1 MSHPVWNR
9 DYFYLNGKVAEVRE
23 YMRENCVHTV
33 AEDLLALALD
43 IFSRYDNRRR
53 MGVEVMVLTMLA
65 TPNITKWE
73 VNIYLNVNHINK
85 RKSRRRPLLGPSPWR
100 LLVLSHLR
108 IYYNMSFG
116 KGKAL
121 IIGCGACRAFFSGCE
136 NFVNLH
142 FHLYLCARCR
152 RSTTARTS

>member
-1 MSHPVWNR
+1 MISKLIHYLGVQVSHPVWNR
-9 DYFYLNGKVAEVRE
+9 DYFYLNGKVQDVRE

-73 VNIYLNVNHINK
+73 VNIYHNVNHINK
-85 RKSRRRPLLGPSPWR
+85 RKSSRRPLLGLSPCHGLFALVGSF
-100 LLVLSHLR
+100 LLLRDLHLLR
-108 IYYNMSFG
+108 
-116 KGKAL
+116 
-121 IIGCGACRAFFSGCE
+121 
-136 NFVNLH
+136 
-142 FHLYLCARCR
+142 
-152 RSTTARTS
+152 

>member
-1 MSHPVWNR
+1 MWNR

-73 VNIYLNVNHINK
+73 VNKNIHLNCSVHFVKN
-85 RKSRRRPLLGPSPWR
+85 LLE
-100 LLVLSHLR
+100 
-108 IYYNMSFG
+108 
-116 KGKAL
+116 KEK
-121 IIGCGACRAFFSGCE
+121 
-136 NFVNLH
+136 
-142 FHLYLCARCR
+142 
-152 RSTTARTS
+152 

>member
-85 RKSRRRPLLGPSPWR
+85 RKSRRRPLLGPSP
-100 LLVLSHLR
+100 
-108 IYYNMSFG
+108 G
-116 KGKAL
+116 
-121 IIGCGACRAFFSGCE
+121 
-136 NFVNLH
+136 
-142 FHLYLCARCR
+142 
-152 RSTTARTS
+152 

>member
-1 MSHPVWNR
+1 MISKLIHYLAVQVSHPVWNR
-9 DYFYLNGKVAEVRE
+9 DYFYLNGKVQDVRE

-73 VNIYLNVNHINK
+73 VNKNIHLNCCSVHFAK
-85 RKSRRRPLLGPSPWR
+85 
-100 LLVLSHLR
+100 
-108 IYYNMSFG
+108 
-116 KGKAL
+116 
-121 IIGCGACRAFFSGCE
+121 
-136 NFVNLH
+136 NFLEKEK
-142 FHLYLCARCR
+142 
-152 RSTTARTS
+152 

>member
-108 IYYNMSFG
+108 IYYIKSFG
-116 KGKAL
+116 Q
-121 IIGCGACRAFFSGCE
+121 
-136 NFVNLH
+136 
-142 FHLYLCARCR
+142 
-152 RSTTARTS
+152 

>member
-73 VNIYLNVNHINK
+73 VNKNIHLNQYWDFQACHNCDILFVK
-85 RKSRRRPLLGPSPWR
+85 MLELGSE
-100 LLVLSHLR
+100 
-108 IYYNMSFG
+108 
-116 KGKAL
+116 
-121 IIGCGACRAFFSGCE
+121 IIPK
-136 NFVNLH
+136 N
-142 FHLYLCARCR
+142 
-152 RSTTARTS
+152 